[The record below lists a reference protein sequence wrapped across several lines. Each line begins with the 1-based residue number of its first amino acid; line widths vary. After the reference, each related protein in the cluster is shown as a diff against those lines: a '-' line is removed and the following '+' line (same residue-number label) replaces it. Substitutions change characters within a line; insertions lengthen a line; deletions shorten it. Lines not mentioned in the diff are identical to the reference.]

1 MPFHHGIERD
11 KTLVQIFSGGGKS
24 AATVTAFQ
32 KVPHGVVF
40 LGRCGIPGS
49 VPSIMADIDRLIA
62 FGGRSN
68 TVWLEGWNIMVASGQ
83 GGIVT

>member
-1 MPFHHGIERD
+1 
-11 KTLVQIFSGGGKS
+11 
-24 AATVTAFQ
+24 
-32 KVPHGVVF
+32 
-40 LGRCGIPGS
+40 
-49 VPSIMADIDRLIA
+49 MADIDRLIA